1 MAWPRALVAI
11 PSAAAAP
18 AAGLPHAAAAA
29 SATSAASDEAKAAGA
44 TLPRSCPPGLA
55 LHCELQR
62 LAAELAQLAVRQ
74 HRTQWTAPSLSL
86 TMWWLVTDR
95 MARDGIAILK
105 SVSMSDRPLAAT
117 APARPTQ
124 FTTPSTVSTC
134 RSRRARVASGAP

>member
-62 LAAELAQLAVRQ
+62 LAAELAQKAVRQ
-74 HRTQWTAPSLSL
+74 HRTQCAAPSFSL

-105 SVSMSDRPLAAT
+105 SVSMSDRPLAA
-117 APARPTQ
+117 Q